1 MNALTGSRE
10 GNCYLEFKD
19 GTRYKMGCPSL
30 NIRNLVAGTQYQVF
44 SGHGLIEDMTN
55 HLCGDLHYNPWEEG
69 GGIVKTFSKAF
80 KWTYGKA
87 FGSKGKEEPDPAQR
101 PKRSD
106 DIVLNIY

>member
-1 MNALTGSRE
+1 MNALTGLRE

-19 GTRYKMGCPSL
+19 GTRYRMGCPAL

-44 SGHGLIEDMTN
+44 SGHGHIEDLTN

-69 GGIVKTFSKAF
+69 GSIVKTFTKAF
-80 KWTYGKA
+80 KWT
-87 FGSKGKEEPDPAQR
+87 FGRALRSAEKEVDPAVR

-106 DIVLNIY
+106 DIALNIF